1 VKRGVAIFF
10 LSAYLISLTELNQFV
25 KLPLLVKHFIEHKE
39 KDTNISFLQFLDMH
53 YAQDNV
59 KDADYDED
67 MKLPFKSHDGCVN
80 ASVVVFIPS
89 NFSYSIPKPLSS
101 EKNSYTIYS
110 EDDLNSSFPS
120 SIWQP
125 PKFS

>member
-1 VKRGVAIFF
+1 MKRGIAIFF

-39 KDTNISFLQFLDMH
+39 KDTSISFLKFLDMH
-53 YAQDNV
+53 YAHGDV

-80 ASVVVFIPS
+80 AAVVVFIPS
-89 NFSYSIPKPLSS
+89 HFSYSITKPLTS
-101 EKNSYTIYS
+101 EKNSYSIHS
-110 EDDLNSSFPS
+110 EEDLNSSFPS